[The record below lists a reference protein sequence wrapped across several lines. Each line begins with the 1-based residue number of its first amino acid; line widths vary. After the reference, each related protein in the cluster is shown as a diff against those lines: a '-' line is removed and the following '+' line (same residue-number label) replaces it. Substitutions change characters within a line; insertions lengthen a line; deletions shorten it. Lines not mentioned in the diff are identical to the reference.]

1 MFKKETAKMYFD
13 YKDHQLNAL
22 LRMTDNVGLI
32 TEDASIQ
39 RGLIHIL
46 WNRGNSPVIFDVDG
60 ATISLAPDQITTVT
74 YLHMVEF
81 QKPLPALTVISFN
94 REFYCI
100 KDHDHEVSCNGLLFM
115 GARDLPIISLDEKEK
130 SSLKTLLDVF
140 EDEFQNKD
148 NIQGEMLQMLLKRLI
163 IKCTRLARV
172 QTLGVSVAN
181 DASETIRKFNV
192 LVDEHYKTLKQVS
205 DYADLMFKS
214 PKTLSNVFR
223 QHGSQ
228 SPLQIIHERVAIEA
242 RRQLLKT
249 NKTAK
254 EIAFDLGFDS
264 VSSFNKLFKKCT
276 NLTPVEFR
284 NDHREKSTI
293 IQE

>member
-1 MFKKETAKMYFD
+1 MYFD

-32 TEDASIQ
+32 VEDASIQ
-39 RGLIHIL
+39 KGLIHII
-46 WNRGNSPVIFDVDG
+46 WNQGNNPVIFDVDG
-60 ATISLAPDQITTVT
+60 SAITLGPNEITTVT
-74 YLHMVEF
+74 YMHMVKF
-81 QKPLPALTVISFN
+81 QRPLPALTVISFN

-115 GARDLPIISLDEKEK
+115 GARDLPILKFDEKERD
-130 SSLKTLLDVF
+130 SLQSLLHVF

-163 IKCTRLARV
+163 IKCTRLARA
-172 QTLGVSVAN
+172 QTLGVSLAN
-181 DASETIRKFNV
+181 DASESIRKFNV
-192 LVDEHYKTLKQVS
+192 LVDEHYKTLKQVA

-214 PKTLSNVFR
+214 PKTLSNVFK
-223 QHGSQ
+223 QHGSK
-228 SPLQIIHERVAIEA
+228 SPLQVIHERVAIEA

-254 EIAFDLGFDS
+254 EIAFDLGFEN

-284 NDHREKSTI
+284 NEHREKSTI

>member
-1 MFKKETAKMYFD
+1 MYYD
-13 YKDHQLNAL
+13 YKDSQLDAL

-32 TEDASIQ
+32 VEDASINK
-39 RGLIHIL
+39 GLIHII
-46 WNRGNSPVIFDVDG
+46 WNQSTEQVEFDVDG
-60 ATISLAPDQITTVT
+60 SPLALGPNEITTVK
-74 YLHMVEF
+74 YVHVVRF
-81 QKPLPALTVISFN
+81 QTPLPALTVISFN

-115 GARDLPIISLDEKEK
+115 GARDMPILSLDEKETK
-130 SSLKTLLDVF
+130 SLQLLLHVF

-172 QTLGVSVAN
+172 QTLGVTIAN
-181 DASETIRKFNV
+181 DSSETIRQFNV
-192 LVDEHYKTLKQVS
+192 LVDEHYKSLKQVA

-214 PKTLSNVFR
+214 PKTLSNVFKK
-223 QHGSQ
+223 HGSK

-249 NKTAK
+249 NKAAK
-254 EIAFDLGFDS
+254 EIAYDLGFDD

-276 NLTPVEFR
+276 RLTPVEFR
-284 NDHREKSTI
+284 KQHNTDREKLTSN
-293 IQE
+293 QE

>member
-1 MFKKETAKMYFD
+1 MYFD

-32 TEDASIQ
+32 VEDASIQ
-39 RGLIHIL
+39 KGLIHML
-46 WNRGNSPVIFDVDG
+46 WNQGDDSVNFDVDG
-60 ATISLAPDQITTVT
+60 SIVSLGTNQITTVT
-74 YLHMVEF
+74 YVHMVKF
-81 QKPLPALTVISFN
+81 QRPLPELTVISFN

-115 GARDLPIISLDEKEK
+115 GARDLPILSLDDKER
-130 SSLKTLLDVF
+130 SSLQSLLDVF

-163 IKCTRLARV
+163 IKCTRLARA

-181 DASETIRKFNV
+181 DTSETIRKFNV
-192 LVDEHYKTLKQVS
+192 LVDENYKSLKQVA

-214 PKTLSNVFR
+214 PKTLANVFK
-223 QHGSQ
+223 QQGSK
-228 SPLQIIHERVAIEA
+228 SPLQLIHERVAIEA

-249 NKTAK
+249 SKTAK
-254 EIAFDLGFDS
+254 EIAFDLGFDN

-284 NDHREKSTI
+284 NQQREKSTI
-293 IQE
+293 FQE

>member
-1 MFKKETAKMYFD
+1 MYFD

-32 TEDASIQ
+32 VEDASIQ
-39 RGLIHIL
+39 KGLIHII
-46 WNRGNSPVIFDVDG
+46 WNQGNDPVIFDVDG
-60 ATISLAPDQITTVT
+60 SLVTLGPNEITTVT
-74 YLHMVEF
+74 YVNLVKF

-115 GARDLPIISLDEKEK
+115 GAKDLPILSLDEKEIA
-130 SSLKTLLDVF
+130 SLQSLLHVF

-181 DASETIRKFNV
+181 DASETIRNFNV
-192 LVDEHYKTLKQVS
+192 LVDEHYKSLKQVA

-214 PKTLSNVFR
+214 PKTLSNVFK
-223 QHGSQ
+223 QHGSK
-228 SPLQIIHERVAIEA
+228 SPLHLIHERVAIEA
-242 RRQLLKT
+242 RRQLLKSS
-249 NKTAK
+249 KTAK
-254 EIAFDLGFDS
+254 EIAFDLGFDN

-284 NDHREKSTI
+284 NQQREKSTI

>member
-1 MFKKETAKMYFD
+1 MYFD

-22 LRMTDNVGLI
+22 LRLTDNVGLI
-32 TEDASIQ
+32 VEDASIQ
-39 RGLIHIL
+39 KGLIHMI
-46 WNRGNSPVIFDVDG
+46 WNQGDDPVCFDVDG
-60 ATISLAPDQITTVT
+60 STITLGPDEITTVT
-74 YLHMVEF
+74 YVHSVRF
-81 QKPLPALTVISFN
+81 HRPLPALTVLSFN

-115 GARDLPIISLDEKEK
+115 GARDLPILSLDEKER
-130 SSLKTLLDVF
+130 SSLQSLLQVF

-148 NIQGEMLQMLLKRLI
+148 NIQGEMLQMLLKRFI
-163 IKCTRLARV
+163 IKCTRLARA
-172 QTLGVSVAN
+172 QTLGVSVAT

-192 LVDEHYKTLKQVS
+192 LVDEHYKSLKQVA

-214 PKTLSNVFR
+214 PKTLSNVFK
-223 QHGSQ
+223 QHGSK
-228 SPLQIIHERVAIEA
+228 SPLQLIHDRVVIEA

-249 NKTAK
+249 SKSAK
-254 EIAFDLGFDS
+254 EIAFDLGFDN

-276 NLTPVEFR
+276 NSSPVEFR
-284 NDHREKSTI
+284 KQNVVDREKSTI